1 MRWAWVRVSR
11 RLLTSI
17 AVCVAMQACGG
28 YASTTRIVDG
38 EVLVGR
44 PIEPESYAL
53 YLSAQLSEA
62 QGGLH
67 RARQL
72 YLEATRLDPESPE
85 LWTRL
90 GALSCRLKLA
100 LADRELERA
109 LRLDR
114 WYAPAW
120 VARAHCELFR
130 GKLDKAHRFS
140 KAAQI
145 ADPEDL
151 ETTLVLV
158 EVLEAKGQPQRA
170 LNQLAAYTLRHPT
183 SAAAAQKLSRR
194 PTSEPT
200 PTSGV
205 RGPSDE
211 RLVSAVLSSDLDTA
225 RTRATTLRL
234 PQSEVARLALEL
246 NRPILATRQMQL
258 LLDAAPH
265 DSELRALALLAAHR
279 AQDAVL
285 FERWLSLPSTFS
297 TCSPTCISDVE
308 QLLNER
314 YH

>member
-1 MRWAWVRVSR
+1 MTWAWVRASR
-11 RLLTSI
+11 RRYAI
-17 AVCVAMQACGG
+17 AVCVAAQACGG

-38 EVLVGR
+38 HVLVGR

-72 YLEATRLDPESPE
+72 YLEATRLDPQSPE

-90 GALSCRLKLA
+90 GELSCRLKLA

-120 VARAHCELFR
+120 VARARCELFR
-130 GKLDKAHRFS
+130 GKLDKAQRFAR
-140 KAAQI
+140 AAQV

-151 ETTLVLV
+151 ETTLVLG
-158 EVLEAKGQPQRA
+158 EVLEAQGQHQRA
-170 LNQLAAYTLRHPT
+170 ANQLAAYALRYPNPLAVAHE
-183 SAAAAQKLSRR
+183 LER
-194 PTSEPT
+194 PTTSVT
-200 PTSGV
+200 PLNQVGNLTNEALT
-205 RGPSDE
+205 R
-211 RLVSAVLSSDLDTA
+211 AVLSEELETA
-225 RTRATTLRL
+225 RTLATTLRL
-234 PQSEVARLALEL
+234 PQADVARLALEL
-246 NRPILATRQMQL
+246 NRPKLATQQMEL

-279 AQDAVL
+279 AQDVAK
-285 FERWLSLPSTFS
+285 FERWLSLPPTFTS
-297 TCSPTCISDVE
+297 CSPACAKDLD
-308 QLLNER
+308 QLLTER